1 MPQKYKETK
10 FRTITKGIVLRIIV
24 FTIITFAVFLI
35 TDSYT
40 EGIEV
45 GFLDI
50 GIELF
55 VHYVYERIWQRIGWG
70 IVIKIRMIQLT
81 HFIHYQ
87 DLKWIYNISSIH
99 KDI

>member
-70 IVIKIRMIQLT
+70 IVIKNSNDPANTFHPLPRLEV
-81 HFIHYQ
+81 
-87 DLKWIYNISSIH
+87 
-99 KDI
+99 DI